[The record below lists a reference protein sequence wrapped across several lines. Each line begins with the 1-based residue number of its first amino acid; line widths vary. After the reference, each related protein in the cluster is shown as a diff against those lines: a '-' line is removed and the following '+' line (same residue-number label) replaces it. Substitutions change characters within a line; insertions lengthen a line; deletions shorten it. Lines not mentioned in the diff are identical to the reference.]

1 MADEEPHL
9 EVAPLTAE
17 ELALRCLEVE
27 AVARGEAPE
36 MQDGP
41 STQET
46 TEPREDLTCA
56 ICLTATDFAALPC
69 CDSATT
75 ADSTFQCC
83 LECVMA
89 LCARGRDVERL
100 LALCVG
106 GGGTTQC
113 PRCRAPISVVVD
125 EAQAAFAANTL
136 ESALMDLVAEVAAQ
150 AHHEADLAAA
160 RARLQRQAL
169 VAGRYERIES
179 IGAGVVGTVYK
190 VRVRD
195 RDAWTN
201 ETLALKQIRFED
213 GEEGVPVAALR
224 EISLLTD
231 IAHPN
236 IVPLREAL
244 VVNDRLFL
252 LMELMDCNLREYVSG
267 HGALNPPTC
276 ALFTRQI
283 LEGLAHLHDRRIL
296 HRDLKP
302 QNILVRRSDRRLKL
316 ADFGLSRAFA
326 RPRAFTHEVVT
337 LWYRA
342 PEILL
347 GAEHYSTP
355 VDVWSVGCVLAEMA
369 TPPYVTGTGAAT
381 PRALFPGD
389 SEIDQLFR
397 IFRVLGTPSDQDW
410 PGVTRLPYYSQTFP
424 SWPALRLDRAV
435 PALAG
440 PAADLLGRLLA
451 YEPSARITARAALA
465 HAFIDPHAADRA
477 AAAEAARAAAE
488 ALVDEVNYDP
498 NEGEFAAA
506 ALDRRPFGSARSAF
520 TTPRR
525 QKRVRLVTPPDE
537 QLTPERDGSPLLQG
551 LAELA
556 ALCDRSGARAPRY
569 PMENVHVMDY
579 DNLFGN
585 SLYH

>member
-1 MADEEPHL
+1 MADEEQAL

-27 AVARGEAPE
+27 AVARGEALE
-36 MQDGP
+36 MQD
-41 STQET
+41 TQET
-46 TEPREDLTCA
+46 EPREGPEDLTCA
-56 ICLTATDFAALPC
+56 ICLSATEFVALPC

-75 ADSTFQCC
+75 TDSTFQCC

-89 LCARGRDVERL
+89 LCARGRGVERL

-125 EAQAAFAANTL
+125 EAQAAFATNTL

-213 GEEGVPVAALR
+213 GEGVPVAALR
-224 EISLLTD
+224 EISLLTE

-302 QNILVRRSDRRLKL
+302 QNILVQRSDRRLKL

-369 TPPYVTGTGAAT
+369 TPPYVTGAGAAT

-451 YEPSARITARAALA
+451 YEPSTRITARAALA
-465 HAFIDPHAADRA
+465 HSFIDPFAADRA

-488 ALVDEVNYDP
+488 ALVDDVNYDP
-498 NEGEFAAA
+498 NEGEFAVA

-551 LAELA
+551 LANLA

-569 PMENVHVMDY
+569 PMDNVHVMDY
-579 DNLFGN
+579 DNL
-585 SLYH
+585 LVED

>member
-1 MADEEPHL
+1 MADEEQEL

-27 AVARGEAPE
+27 AVARGEVLE
-36 MQDGP
+36 MNEP
-41 STQET
+41 STQE

-56 ICLTATDFAALPC
+56 ICLTATEFAALPC

-75 ADSTFQCC
+75 TDSTFQCC
-83 LECVMA
+83 PECLLE
-89 LCARGRDVERL
+89 LCARGNR
-100 LALCVG
+100 
-106 GGGTTQC
+106 QC
-113 PRCRAPISVVVD
+113 PRCRAPILLGD
-125 EAQAAFAANTL
+125 YEEASWEELLA
-136 ESALMDLVAEVAAQ
+136 EVVAEFTVVAAVQ
-150 AHHEADLAAA
+150 AYRQDDRRALEADLAAA
-160 RARLQRQAL
+160 QERLHCQAL

-179 IGAGVVGTVYK
+179 IGAGVVGTVY
-190 VRVRD
+190 RVRD
-195 RDAWTN
+195 ERTN
-201 ETLALKQIRFED
+201 DILALKRIRFED

-252 LMELMDCNLREYVSG
+252 LMELMDCNLREYVG
-267 HGALNPPTC
+267 QQGALNQPTC

-347 GAEHYSTP
+347 GADHYSTP
-355 VDVWSVGCVLAEMA
+355 VDVWSVGCILAEMA

-451 YEPSARITARAALA
+451 YEPSTRITARAALA
-465 HAFIDPHAADRA
+465 HSFIDPFAADRA

-488 ALVDEVNYDP
+488 ALVDEVNVDP

-551 LAELA
+551 LANLA

-569 PMENVHVMDY
+569 PMDNVHVMDY
-579 DNLFGN
+579 DNL
-585 SLYH
+585 LVED

>member
-1 MADEEPHL
+1 
-9 EVAPLTAE
+9 
-17 ELALRCLEVE
+17 
-27 AVARGEAPE
+27 
-36 MQDGP
+36 
-41 STQET
+41 
-46 TEPREDLTCA
+46 
-56 ICLTATDFAALPC
+56 
-69 CDSATT
+69 
-75 ADSTFQCC
+75 
-83 LECVMA
+83 MA
-89 LCARGRDVERL
+89 LCARGRCVERL
-100 LALCVG
+100 LTLCVR

-125 EAQAAFAANTL
+125 EAQAAFATNTL

-224 EISLLTD
+224 EISLLTE

-267 HGALNPPTC
+267 HGALNQPTC

-369 TPPYVTGTGAAT
+369 TPPYVTGAGAAT

-451 YEPSARITARAALA
+451 YEPRARITARAALA
-465 HAFIDPHAADRA
+465 HAFIDPFAADRA
-477 AAAEAARAAAE
+477 AAAEAARAATE

-551 LAELA
+551 LANLA

-569 PMENVHVMDY
+569 PMDNVHVVDY
-579 DNLFGN
+579 DNLF
-585 SLYH
+585 H